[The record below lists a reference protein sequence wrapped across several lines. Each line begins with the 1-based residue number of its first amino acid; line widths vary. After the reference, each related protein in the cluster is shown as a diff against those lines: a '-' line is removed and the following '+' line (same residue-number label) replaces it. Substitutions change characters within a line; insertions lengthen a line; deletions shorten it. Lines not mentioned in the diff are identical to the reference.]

1 MSSSRLTPSVY
12 THSSRPEWGRAVV
25 AEELADRTVYVFENA
40 GERTFMNE
48 PSRLEMVELPADER
62 EALAKTLLR
71 TRAPLRAKKKRAP
84 AKPRKKKEKAA
95 KPSEAAE
102 AAAEAE

>member
-1 MSSSRLTPSVY
+1 MSASRLTPSVY

-25 AEELADRTVYVFENA
+25 AEELADRTTYVFENA

-48 PSRLEMVELPADER
+48 PSRLETVELPADER

-71 TRAPLRAKKKRAP
+71 TRAPARAKKKRAP

-95 KPSEAAE
+95 AKAPE